1 MQTRGD
7 EVLASR
13 EQGLIPC
20 VDHAATEGA
29 DSTEEKR
36 LEFTGQ
42 HGQDN
47 GGPELR
53 AARHGFIQT
62 YQQNVFGGSQSMMS
76 ASVYSGSSSP

>member
-1 MQTRGD
+1 MKPGCD

-13 EQGLIPC
+13 EQGLIPS
-20 VDHAATEGA
+20 VDHATIDGA
-29 DSTEEKR
+29 DSTEQKR

-42 HGQDN
+42 QRQDN

-53 AARHGFIQT
+53 AARPRFIETHQE
-62 YQQNVFGGSQSMMS
+62 NASNGSQSMMS